1 MSPNDS
7 VQMNQ
12 PVAFKAETRQLL
24 QILIHSLYTEREV
37 FLRELIS
44 NASDALTRVN
54 YQMLTNHDVLDPA
67 AELGIWITADP
78 DKHTLTIR
86 DSGIGMTADELVENL
101 GTIAHSGAKAFIEAA
116 QSADGDTKISD
127 IIGQFGVGFYS
138 AFMVA
143 DSIRVISHSSN
154 KDMPAVAWVS
164 TGNDTYSLEPAEKE
178 DRGTEIF
185 IQLKEDATEFAQEHR
200 LHEIIK
206 KHSDYI
212 PFPIYMGEK
221 KEQANQQSALWR
233 RQPRQMEAKEYEEFY
248 KQMTLDIE
256 PPIVYTHMAVDAP
269 VQMYA
274 VLFIPGN
281 SDRNIF
287 SLRKQEGLK
296 LYAHNVLIQEY
307 CKDLLPEYLRYVQGV
322 VDSEDLPLNISRES
336 VQSNRVMA
344 QLKKLVTNK
353 LIDTL
358 KTLGKDDA
366 AKYEDFWKAYGRA
379 IKEGVASDTENY
391 EALIPLIRFHTVN
404 QPLKWV
410 SFDDYVLAMKPNQKK
425 IYYIMGDDERSVLH
439 SPHLEAYRKGEYDV
453 LLMTD
458 PLDAFM
464 LLRVHKY
471 TDFDLVNVASEIP
484 ETEKKEEGTQTEIP
498 PESLPDEEV
507 RSVID
512 RIKAQLGERVSE
524 VKTTDR
530 LVSSPAR
537 LVDPEGT
544 LNPELQRVYRM
555 LDRKLEV
562 PQKVLEINPR
572 HPIIQRLASLP
583 ADSPINELVIEQV
596 YEDALLIEGLHPDP
610 ASMIDR
616 IQKIMEKALG

>member
-1 MSPNDS
+1 MHR
-7 VQMNQ
+7 M
-12 PVAFKAETRQLL
+12 R
-24 QILIHSLYTEREV
+24 
-37 FLRELIS
+37 
-44 NASDALTRVN
+44 LTRIN

-67 AELGIWITADP
+67 AELAIWITSDP
-78 DKHTLTIR
+78 EKKTLTIR
-86 DSGIGMTADELVENL
+86 DTGIGMTADELVENL

-116 QSADGDTKISD
+116 QSADGNTKISD

-143 DSIRVISHSSN
+143 DSIRVVSHSSN
-154 KDMPAVAWVS
+154 KDEPAVAWVS

-178 DRGTEIF
+178 DRGTEIT

-200 LHEIIK
+200 LREIIK

-212 PFPIYMGEK
+212 PFPIYLGEK

-248 KQMTLDIE
+248 KQMTLDIDA
-256 PPIVYTHMAVDAP
+256 PIAYTHMAVDAP

-274 VLFIPGN
+274 VLFVPSN
-281 SDRNIF
+281 SERNIF

-322 VDSEDLPLNISRES
+322 VDLEDLPLNISREL

-366 AKYEDFWKAYGRA
+366 AKYEEFWKAYGRA
-379 IKEGVASDTENY
+379 IKEGVASDMENH

-404 QPLKWV
+404 QPMKWV
-410 SFDDYVLAMKPNQKK
+410 SLDEYVLAMKPKQKK

-439 SPHLEAYRKGEYDV
+439 SPHLEAYRQGEYDV

-484 ETEKKEEGTQTEIP
+484 EAVKKEE
-498 PESLPDEEV
+498 DC
-507 RSVID
+507 
-512 RIKAQLGERVSE
+512 
-524 VKTTDR
+524 
-530 LVSSPAR
+530 PAR
-537 LVDPEGT
+537 DTTREHAG
-544 LNPELQRVYRM
+544 
-555 LDRKLEV
+555 
-562 PQKVLEINPR
+562 
-572 HPIIQRLASLP
+572 
-583 ADSPINELVIEQV
+583 
-596 YEDALLIEGLHPDP
+596 
-610 ASMIDR
+610 
-616 IQKIMEKALG
+616 

>member
-1 MSPNDS
+1 MSPSDS

-67 AELGIWITADP
+67 VELAIWITADP
-78 DKHTLTIR
+78 EKHTLTIR
-86 DSGIGMTADELVENL
+86 DTGIGMTADELVENL

-116 QSADGDTKISD
+116 QSADGNTKISD

-143 DSIRVISHSSN
+143 DSIRVVSHSSS
-154 KDMPAVAWVS
+154 KETPAVAWIS
-164 TGNDTYSLEPAEKE
+164 TGNDTYSLEPADKV
-178 DRGTEIF
+178 DRGTEII
-185 IQLKEDATEFAQEHR
+185 IQLKEDATEFAQDHR
-200 LHEIIK
+200 LREVIK

-212 PFPIYMGEK
+212 PFPIYLGEK
-221 KEQANQQSALWR
+221 KEQVNQQSALWR

-274 VLFIPGN
+274 VLFIPTN

-358 KTLGKDDA
+358 KTLGKDDV
-366 AKYEDFWKAYGRA
+366 AKYEEFWKAYGRA
-379 IKEGVASDTENY
+379 VKEGVASDLENH

-464 LLRVHKY
+464 LLRVHKFS
-471 TDFDLVNVASEIP
+471 DFELVNVASEIP
-484 ETEKKEEGTQTEIP
+484 ETEKKEEDAQTETP
-498 PESLPDEEV
+498 PASMPDEEV

-555 LDRKLEV
+555 LDKKFEV

-583 ADSPINELVIEQV
+583 ADSPVNELVIEQV